1 MEIVVRGHRPPGR
14 RFDAYT
20 NVHVGLQVRSQPSGL
35 VSADTPDAEWTADVQ
50 VVPCGAGVDYRG
62 PAVHGRAGERFL
74 YLSWGEV
81 TGDSFEMFRRAKLM
95 LAESG
100 ADETTARVVADV
112 DLSDEQGG
120 PRCARVR
127 PPAVRW
133 SASGT

>member
-1 MEIVVRGHRPPGR
+1 
-14 RFDAYT
+14 
-20 NVHVGLQVRSQPSGL
+20 
-35 VSADTPDAEWTADVQ
+35 
-50 VVPCGAGVDYRG
+50 
-62 PAVHGRAGERFL
+62 
-74 YLSWGEV
+74 
-81 TGDSFEMFRRAKLM
+81 MFRRARLM